1 MNARNVLSDRALVI
15 TEADYDRLQHLLDSP
30 TYRTSHAMLLMALKG
45 ELDRGEIVSPGRVP
59 KNVVTMR
66 SRVRV
71 RDLSGDGEDDD
82 VETYTLTYPEDADIN
97 AGRLSV
103 LAPLGTALLGARVGD
118 VIEFDAPAGTRRLKV
133 ERVLYQP
140 EAAGH
145 FHL

>member
-1 MNARNVLSDRALVI
+1 MVAQHVMAREELLI
-15 TEADYDRLQHLLDSP
+15 TEADFDRLRHLVESP
-30 TYRTSHAMLLMALKG
+30 RYRVTHAMLLPTLREG
-45 ELDRGEIVSPGRVP
+45 LERCRVVEP
-59 KNVVTMR
+59 ESVPDGVVTMQ

-71 RDLSGDGEDDD
+71 RDLVGGET
-82 VETYTLTYPEDADIN
+82 ETYTLVFPDDADVN

-103 LAPLGTALLGARVGD
+103 LAPLGTALLGARAGHT
-118 VIEFDAPAGTRRLKV
+118 IEFAAPGGTRRLKV